1 MTIDYMLIS
10 VTYVQMCKTQINICL
25 LYIALVV
32 ISHHFILLNFHIF
45 WINHWQ
51 GNSFL
56 FNFEKTLNFRQFELK
71 QSQYEVGDFVLIA
84 SSNDD
89 FQEDPLESAYVAR
102 LDDLYSDGIFMMIF
116 SSFSTLFTRH
126 SIKRIL
132 FFKTLASKLR
142 ICDDTPSN
150 SFIVNEDFFLF
161 VCII

>member
-1 MTIDYMLIS
+1 MPFVYCTCS
-10 VTYVQMCKTQINICL
+10 NF
-25 LYIALVV
+25 
-32 ISHHFILLNFHIF
+32 SSFHIVELSHILNLIIGRGIHF
-45 WINHWQ
+45 SLI
-51 GNSFL
+51 
-56 FNFEKTLNFRQFELK
+56 LNFRQFELK

-126 SIKRIL
+126 SIRRIL

-161 VCII
+161 LCII

>member
-1 MTIDYMLIS
+1 MPHVLRHMACVFLIFQNKQGSTNPNPNGSLMSIDYMVIS

-32 ISHHFILLNFHIF
+32 ISHHFVLLNFHIF

-56 FNFEKTLNFRQFELK
+56 FSFEKTLNFRQFELK
-71 QSQYEVGDFVLIA
+71 HSQYEVGDFVLIA

-102 LDDLYSDGIFMMIF
+102 LEDLYSDGIVV
-116 SSFSTLFTRH
+116 L
-126 SIKRIL
+126 IL
-132 FFKTLASKLR
+132 Q
-142 ICDDTPSN
+142 
-150 SFIVNEDFFLF
+150 V
-161 VCII
+161 